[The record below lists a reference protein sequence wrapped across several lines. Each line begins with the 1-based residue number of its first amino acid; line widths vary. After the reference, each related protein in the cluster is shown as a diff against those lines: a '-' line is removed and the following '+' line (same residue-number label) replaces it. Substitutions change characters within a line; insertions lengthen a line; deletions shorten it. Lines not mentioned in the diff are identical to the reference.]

1 MRSEEFT
8 GAAPEMK
15 KPTLWL
21 SSEDL
26 YGLGDVKVTIA
37 RVHRHHDVE
46 FDAGRKEK
54 IVHALEFVGKEK
66 QLVINATNR
75 KMLMFRFGRE
85 VTQWVGKQI
94 VLYVDDNV
102 RLAGKKVCG
111 IRIR

>member
-8 GAAPEMK
+8 GSAPEMK
-15 KPTLWL
+15 KPTVWL
-21 SSEDL
+21 ASEDL

-37 RVHRHHDVE
+37 KVHRHRDVE
-46 FDAGRKEK
+46 FDAGRKEAV
-54 IVHALEFVGKEK
+54 VHALEFVGKDK

-75 KMLMFRFGRE
+75 RLLMYRFGRE
-85 VTQWVGKQI
+85 VTKWSGKQI

-102 RLAGKKVCG
+102 KLAGKKVCG